1 VLIYSVLF
9 SLAIGLLRGGRLG
22 RLADAPLR
30 LVPVIF
36 LAMLLRISLHVP
48 ATARLPAVMAGAAV
62 IFATSYFLLLGAF
75 LANRR
80 LPGISWMG
88 LGTAMN
94 FTVIAANGMKMP
106 VCADA
111 LGRANLGHLLEPLA
125 AGTLLAH
132 ELLTEASRL
141 SFLADIFVL
150 PPPFPRPATFSAG
163 DAVLVL
169 GSFILVQSLMLK
181 PQMLKPPIEPPG
193 RTC

>member
-1 VLIYSVLF
+1 MLIYSVLL

-36 LAMLLRISLHVP
+36 LALFLRILLHVP

-62 IFATSYFLLLGAF
+62 IFAASYSLLLGAL

-80 LPGISWMG
+80 LPGIPWMG

-106 VCADA
+106 VCAEA

-125 AGTLLAH
+125 GGTLLAH

-141 SFLADIFVL
+141 PWLADIFVL
-150 PPPFPRPATFSAG
+150 PPPFPRPVTFSPG
-163 DAVLVL
+163 DALLVL
-169 GSFILVQSLMLK
+169 GSFILIQSLMLK
-181 PQMLKPPIEPPG
+181 RPLLKQPIEPPG